1 MSTIDK
7 YILLLT
13 QFVNSEI
20 TASKFDTLYLELF
33 KKETETLPEDIYYVL
48 NNLFSDVDA
57 YCEDPT
63 LRDDDDL
70 SEDELLTSAKKALE
84 KLV

>member
-20 TASKFDTLYLELF
+20 AASEFDTLYLEQF
-33 KKETETLPEDIYYVL
+33 KKETETFPEEIYDIL

-57 YCEDPT
+57 YCEDPD
-63 LRDDDDL
+63 LRDDEDL
-70 SEDELLTSAKKALE
+70 DEDELLISAKKALE
-84 KLV
+84 ELA

>member
-20 TASKFDTLYLELF
+20 AASEFDTLYLELF
-33 KKETETLPEDIYYVL
+33 KKETETFPEEIYDIL

-57 YCEDPT
+57 YCEDPD
-63 LRDDDDL
+63 LRDDEDL
-70 SEDELLTSAKKALE
+70 DEDELLISAKKALE
-84 KLV
+84 ELV